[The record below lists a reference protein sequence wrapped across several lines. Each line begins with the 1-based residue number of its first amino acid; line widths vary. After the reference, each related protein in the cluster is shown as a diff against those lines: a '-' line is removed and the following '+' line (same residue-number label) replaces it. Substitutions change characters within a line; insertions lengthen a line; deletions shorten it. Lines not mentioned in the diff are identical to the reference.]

1 MTVVK
6 KTVSRL
12 NEYLM
17 VTEMVVVGDGG
28 EEEWRFKKSSE
39 VEKEEYC
46 VLVVDLFINK
56 TNKKN

>member
-1 MTVVK
+1 
-6 KTVSRL
+6 
-12 NEYLM
+12 M
-17 VTEMVVVGDGG
+17 VTKMVVVGDGA